1 MYCSSRAAGS
11 DRPWNLTESC
21 LQSRLWSQ
29 PLVSPASSRFPGPGS
44 KAGGISIG
52 DQRPFILK
60 LRKRNQV
67 QITREFQ
74 PGTHYVFQTS
84 LSLLKIL
91 LPQPIKSCNYRYES
105 LWPDSSLLLRRRVLV
120 MQKPTIHPAIYRMSD
135 AAILFVNKLKDNTR
149 LQGQQ
154 CQRSGWGVL

>member
-1 MYCSSRAAGS
+1 
-11 DRPWNLTESC
+11 
-21 LQSRLWSQ
+21 
-29 PLVSPASSRFPGPGS
+29 VSPASSRFPGPGS